1 MSGDREETS
10 EQSSSVREGA
20 GYDEVYSLGK
30 EPEEDVT
37 WSLEREPSAHS
48 FAEEEEEEYEED
60 EEGE

>member
-10 EQSSSVREGA
+10 EKSSSVREGA
-20 GYDEVYSLGK
+20 GYDEVYSLRQ

-37 WSLEREPSAHS
+37 WSLERKPSAHS
-48 FAEEEEEEYEED
+48 FVEEEEEEYEED